1 MVNREVLVSTIA
13 SADTVF
19 KAAIDDTPATD
30 FTRYRSIDSSD
41 SVDRGV
47 VIEESMDQ
55 VAASNI
61 EAGTYVVKGSISGAF
76 RTDPT
81 SLKLLV
87 GAMGVQGE
95 LTSEGTYYLEQTPQE
110 LALFI
115 IDEQAN
121 NNAGTG
127 TYYEGVGISGMEF
140 NIEVKKFATVKWSW
154 IGMRGI
160 TTDSPANDASPPT
173 YSNFPMYVFYNAV
186 LSFGGTALKLKGLT
200 MSIERKMDED
210 YYYIGS
216 QFLQG
221 LFYNGLTT
229 LGGTFNL
236 GAGEWDIL
244 ERTINGTT
252 SAGGLDGA
260 HTQFTAANENAIA
273 SGALVVT
280 LTPPGGSADSGKPV
294 VVINAASCKVTSM
307 SRDVTGR
314 AMWNKT
320 AQWQGQL
327 STSSDFSVVVRTI
340 AAPP

>member
-1 MVNREVLVSTIA
+1 MVNREVLVSKIA
-13 SADTVF
+13 SGETVF
-19 KAAIDDTPATD
+19 KAAIDDTPDAA

-55 VAASNI
+55 VAASDI

-87 GAMGVQGE
+87 GSMGVQDGS
-95 LTSEGTYYLEQTPQE
+95 TPAGTYYLEQTPQE

-121 NNAGTG
+121 ASAGTG

-160 TTDSPANDASPPT
+160 TTDSPTNDAIPPT
-173 YSNFPMYVFYNAV
+173 YSSFPMYVFYNAV
-186 LSFGGTALKLKGLT
+186 LSFDDATLKLKGLT

-236 GAGEWDIL
+236 GAGEWDLL

-260 HTQFTAANENAIA
+260 HTQFAAENKNAIA

-280 LTPPGGSADSGKPV
+280 LTPPGGSADEGKPV
-294 VVINAASCKVTSM
+294 VVITAASCKVTSM

-320 AQWQGQL
+320 AQWQGQI
-327 STSSDFSVVVRTI
+327 SASSDFSVVVGEI
-340 AAPP
+340 SG